1 MSEVDLVL
9 IGQRSAGRRREQVD
23 EHGFIAFVKI
33 IVDGVQSD
41 AHVTL
46 TRRESND
53 RAVLHT
59 LQPIVFAQ
67 PCRTLLRIEKH
78 EEFASQIPAA
88 QHAKLRPVDV
98 VLGDQCLRGI
108 RVDQFEADHRRWRR
122 RRIVDDTIR
131 GSVFPDFIAFPGR
144 WKDAIARRPLDGDFN
159 RFVTFG
165 NPVKSRVG

>member
-23 EHGFIAFVKI
+23 EHGFIALVKI
-33 IVDGVQSD
+33 VVDRVQPD
-41 AHVTL
+41 VHGTGA
-46 TRRESND
+46 RREANG
-53 RAVLHT
+53 RAVIHA
-59 LQPIVFAQ
+59 LQPIIFAQ
-67 PCRTLLRIEKH
+67 PGRTLLHIEKH

-88 QHAKLRPVDV
+88 QHSKLRPVDV

-108 RVDQFEADHRRWRR
+108 RVNQFEADHRRWRR

-144 WKDAIARRPLDGDFN
+144 WKDAIARRPLDGDFDG
-159 RFVTFG
+159 FVTFG